1 MEVGVHIADVSHYVK
16 TKTELDKEAFYR
28 ATSVYLADR
37 VVPMLPEKLSND
49 LCSLN
54 PREKKNVF
62 SVFFIFSKN
71 YKISNIRFCKSLI
84 VSDERF
90 SYEEAQ
96 HIIESKEKTI
106 PPEKTILGKEKKV
119 NQTLFDSI
127 KQLYSISKSLKKER
141 EEKGSIFFNKEE
153 IRFDV
158 DKKGNPIGYKIK
170 KQKRSKFFNRRI
182 YVVG

>member
-54 PREKKNVF
+54 PREKKMF
-62 SVFFIFSKN
+62 FCFFIFSKN

-90 SYEEAQ
+90 SYEE
-96 HIIESKEKTI
+96 
-106 PPEKTILGKEKKV
+106 V
-119 NQTLFDSI
+119 NT
-127 KQLYSISKSLKKER
+127 
-141 EEKGSIFFNKEE
+141 
-153 IRFDV
+153 
-158 DKKGNPIGYKIK
+158 
-170 KQKRSKFFNRRI
+170 
-182 YVVG
+182 